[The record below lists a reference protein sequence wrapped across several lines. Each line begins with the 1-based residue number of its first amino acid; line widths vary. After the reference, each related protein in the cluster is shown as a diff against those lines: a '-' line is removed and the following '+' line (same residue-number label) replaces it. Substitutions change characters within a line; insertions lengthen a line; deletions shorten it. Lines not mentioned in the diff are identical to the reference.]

1 MQTDANGCKWIQMD
15 ANGYKW
21 MQMDTN
27 GCKRMQTDANGYKL
41 NIFETGLKQSRQME
55 FVVGFLKKLLWLET
69 GTFSCGKIPI
79 RTTQIRFIFHRS
91 QQITI

>member
-1 MQTDANGCKWIQMD
+1 MD

-41 NIFETGLKQSRQME
+41 NIFETGLKQLRHME
-55 FVVGFLKKLLWLET
+55 FVVGFLKKLLWLGQEL
-69 GTFSCGKIPI
+69 
-79 RTTQIRFIFHRS
+79 FHVEKS
-91 QQITI
+91 QLGGPKSVSSSTVHSKLPSEFGLCASRKFQ